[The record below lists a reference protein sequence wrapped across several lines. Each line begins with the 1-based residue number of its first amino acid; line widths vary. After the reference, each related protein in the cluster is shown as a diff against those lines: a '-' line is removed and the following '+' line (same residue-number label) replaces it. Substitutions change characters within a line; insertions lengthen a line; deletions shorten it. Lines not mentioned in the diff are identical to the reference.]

1 MATNAKHP
9 RYAPGLVA
17 LLATQRN
24 RREYYWLREKVCRE
38 LWGCARF
45 AFGFGVRSAGTWGR
59 GGSLGRRVQDD
70 VGERWGLGAGRDIR
84 RVRRW
89 RGRDGRD
96 ATKACDGSMRREH
109 ATRAVAGA
117 WRDGT
122 DGGGPVVSALSHGPA
137 IPGGLR

>member
-17 LLATQRN
+17 RLATQRN
-24 RREYYWLREKVCRE
+24 RRGYYWLREKVCRE
-38 LWGCARF
+38 LGCCARF

-96 ATKACDGSMRREH
+96 ATGACDRSNSRGL
-109 ATRAVAGA
+109 AGTVQTGVAR
-117 WRDGT
+117 W
-122 DGGGPVVSALSHGPA
+122 
-137 IPGGLR
+137 